1 MAGLS
6 HIVIIFIS
14 LSLFFL
20 FAFLAGAC
28 YVLWR
33 LGNFRQPNST
43 ANEVPGIQ
51 SSNSLSKKL
60 LRCLCWEKQTGIESP
75 GAPENAPRVKPENVP
90 HSFKT
95 ADISELCRPPN
106 FSAKINEEEREAVD
120 SPESSPV
127 FTQRMEECYR
137 DEAFRRS
144 IGEWSFLRRC
154 PEGTVDKFCY

>member
-6 HIVIIFIS
+6 HIAIIFIS

-20 FAFLAGAC
+20 FAFLAGVC

-43 ANEVPGIQ
+43 ADKVPSVQ

-60 LRCLCWEKQTGIESP
+60 LRCLCWEKRAGIESP
-75 GAPENAPRVKPENVP
+75 RAPENAPRVTLENVP

-95 ADISELCRPPN
+95 ADVSELCRPPN
-106 FSAKINEEEREAVD
+106 FPAKIKEEEREAVD
-120 SPESSPV
+120 SWESSPA
-127 FTQRMEECYR
+127 FTQRMEECYY

-144 IGEWSFLRRC
+144 IGEWSFLQRC
-154 PEGTVDKFCY
+154 PEGTADKFCY